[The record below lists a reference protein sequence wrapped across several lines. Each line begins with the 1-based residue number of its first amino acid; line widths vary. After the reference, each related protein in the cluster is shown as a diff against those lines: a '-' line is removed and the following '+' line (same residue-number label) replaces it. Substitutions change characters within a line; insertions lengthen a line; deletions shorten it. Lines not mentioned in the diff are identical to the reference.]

1 MVTLGECGMTWA
13 CMGVNGLFWAKAA
26 RLWRACGR
34 RQIADRYR
42 VRGGWRAGW
51 RQLDNQGETHVA
63 SDCAHG
69 LALLPAQAPASAQGR
84 TLKNVKVGCE
94 SYGTLNAGKSK
105 AILVCHFFSGNGHA
119 AGKYAEADKAAGY
132 WDAIIGPG
140 KAIATNKYFVF
151 SSDTL

>member
-1 MVTLGECGMTWA
+1 MRDDMGLYGCQWAVLGKGGATVESLWKETNRRSILRTRRLAGR
-13 CMGVNGLFWAKAA
+13 VAA
-26 RLWRACGR
+26 T
-34 RQIADRYR
+34 RQ
-42 VRGGWRAGW
+42 
-51 RQLDNQGETHVA
+51 QGETHVA

-119 AGKYAEADKAAGY
+119 AGKYAEADKAPGY

>member
-63 SDCAHG
+63 PDCAHG
-69 LALLPAQAPASAQGR
+69 LALGLLPAQAPAWAQGLIAKN
-84 TLKNVKVGCE
+84 TLDG
-94 SYGTLNAGKSK
+94 LN
-105 AILVCHFFSGNGHA
+105 L
-119 AGKYAEADKAAGY
+119 
-132 WDAIIGPG
+132 PG
-140 KAIATNKYFVF
+140 WMQAVLSPGSLLARFP
-151 SSDTL
+151 L